1 MECQTSLKIKRN
13 EQTAVEINI
22 HTKKTKEPDVFHSQE
37 REGVGFWIGFK
48 I

>member
-1 MECQTSLKIKRN
+1 MECQTSLKIQRN